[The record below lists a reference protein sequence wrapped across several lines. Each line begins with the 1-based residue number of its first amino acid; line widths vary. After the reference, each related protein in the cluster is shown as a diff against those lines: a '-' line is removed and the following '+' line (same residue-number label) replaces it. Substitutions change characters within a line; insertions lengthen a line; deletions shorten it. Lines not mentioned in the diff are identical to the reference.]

1 MVDLRIAFL
10 VYVPQRRS
18 RFSLARMIILGLL
31 LPQSKPMPLIA
42 TNRPIILIEG
52 ERWSVGMWMQ
62 VANSMPAD
70 FVWVVATYECVE
82 DLNHPNE
89 LADQHN
95 AIAIAESNRALLEKA
110 ASTKFDREGG

>member
-1 MVDLRIAFL
+1 
-10 VYVPQRRS
+10 
-18 RFSLARMIILGLL
+18 
-31 LPQSKPMPLIA
+31 MPLIA

-62 VANSMPAD
+62 VANPTPAG

-82 DLNHPNE
+82 DLDHPNE
-89 LADQHN
+89 LADQQN

-110 ASTKFDREGG
+110 ASTKFDREGTNPNDGMQDKKPVLKLHSYDLPS